1 MISVEQPPTA
11 SLKNMLSTHLM
22 FTQGIN
28 DQDQLTSLAIPSSRS
43 PEYLIDTQT
52 IDEEVNGVRVRVFA
66 VPRARVFS
74 THEVVYLAA
83 ALSTELETIKRRIDE
98 LKLGRKVIQKL
109 YAVRLDTEP
118 WSTKPL
124 TLPILC
130 DKNQDKDC
138 VNEVEAEP
146 GELRGNMV
154 YAIYVSV
161 NGIGKFLKITTLKYL
176 DHYEVDVVRLAGYK
190 GLVRYTINAKLTP

>member
-1 MISVEQPPTA
+1 MI
-11 SLKNMLSTHLM
+11 
-22 FTQGIN
+22 TQRVIDLDTLIN
-28 DQDQLTSLAIPSSRS
+28 SSIPQSKT

-52 IDEEVNGVRVRVFA
+52 IDEVVGGVRVRCFM

-83 ALSTELETIKRRIDE
+83 ALSTDMDVVRRRIDE
-98 LKLGRKVIQKL
+98 LKLGRKTIQKL

-118 WSTKPL
+118 WSTKQL

-138 VNEVEAEP
+138 VNEVEVEP
-146 GELRGNMV
+146 AELRGNMV
-154 YAIYVSV
+154 YSVYISV
-161 NGIGKFLKITTLKYL
+161 NKVRRFLKITTLRYL
-176 DHYEVDVVRLAGYK
+176 DHYEVDVVRLAGYR
-190 GLVRYTINAKLTP
+190 GIARYTINAKLTP